1 MDGGYISPQYR
12 KTGEQCLT
20 LFATTVT
27 LGSTAYFG
35 GKTVLYIGGGL
46 KNLGTQFLSTTIG
59 STLAKIVSWPFKQLW
74 FSICWA
80 GRGIKSLA
88 FWVFSCVRHPIES
101 LKSTFNRIRNV
112 VSFIFSWTILLV
124 YQKTTSFV
132 NHYFP
137 SIRPPLIAAS
147 IAVPIAFV
155 ASFFSHHINW
165 DQPDTAALAIK
176 SVAIFAG
183 VLAAAPFL
191 SQKFTSVSMSRFE
204 AGAWGAVNGALFA
217 GIALSEVLENPN
229 DY

>member
-1 MDGGYISPQYR
+1 MESGYISPQYR

-46 KNLGTQFLSTTIG
+46 KNLGSQFLSTTIG

-88 FWVFSCVRHPIES
+88 FWAFSCACHPIES
-101 LKSTFNRIRNV
+101 LKSSFNRIRNI

-137 SIRPPLIAAS
+137 SIRPPLIAAA
-147 IAVPIAFV
+147 IAAPIAFG
-155 ASFFSHHINW
+155 ASFFSHHTDWNEPEI
-165 DQPDTAALAIK
+165 AAVAMK
-176 SVAIFAG
+176 SMAIFMG

-204 AGAWGAVNGALFA
+204 AGNGTLFA
-217 GIALSEVLENPN
+217 GLVFSKVLENPT